1 MRRLLIVNVGLPFS
15 SAGFCVITTALLL
28 FPLAAIAQ
36 DNTVPVGSLF
46 GTLKPY
52 VIEIV
57 GVLAAALVAWV
68 AKTVKDKFG
77 LDIEKNHRDALQTA
91 IKNAAGLALNQA
103 EAAVSDKTITVGNP
117 LLAAGAKYVIEA
129 VPDAIKFF
137 GLTPENVA
145 QKIEAQIG
153 LLKAAPAAAAAAAA
167 VNPPS

>member
-1 MRRLLIVNVGLPFS
+1 MRRLLIV
-15 SAGFCVITTALLL
+15 AAALLL
-28 FPLAAIAQ
+28 FPFAALAQ

-52 VIEIV
+52 VVEII

-77 LDIEKNHRDALQTA
+77 LDIEKNHRDALQVA
-91 IKNAAGLALNQA
+91 IKNAAGLALNKA
-103 EAAVSDKTITVGNP
+103 EAAVNGATITVGNP

-137 GLTPENVA
+137 GLTPEKVA
-145 QKIEAQIG
+145 EKIEAQIG
-153 LLKAAPAAAAAAAA
+153 LLTAAPAAAAAAAA
-167 VNPPS
+167 VNSPA